1 MPFRS
6 GAIGVLGAATAVHEA
21 LVVVDLQTD
30 FCPGG
35 ALAVPDGDAI
45 VPLVNRLLGD
55 AAVRVL
61 TADWH
66 PPGHRSFAAAHAG
79 KRPFDRG
86 FVGGVE
92 QVLWPEHCV
101 QGTDGAAFHP
111 RLRADLADMIL
122 RKGFRPGLD
131 SYSAFFENDRITPTG
146 LEGYLTS
153 RGVDAVALVGL
164 ALDVCVAASALDA
177 ARLGFRTRVVLPGCR
192 AIDRDGSLAKALA
205 AMRGAGV
212 RLDDGPAT

>member
-1 MPFRS
+1 M
-6 GAIGVLGAATAVHEA
+6 HEA

-35 ALAVPDGDAI
+35 ALAVADGDAI

-79 KRPFDRG
+79 KRAFDRG

>member
-1 MPFRS
+1 
-6 GAIGVLGAATAVHEA
+6 
-21 LVVVDLQTD
+21 
-30 FCPGG
+30 
-35 ALAVPDGDAI
+35 
-45 VPLVNRLLGD
+45 
-55 AAVRVL
+55 VRVL

-66 PPGHRSFAAAHAG
+66 PPGHRSFAAAHPG

-111 RLRADLADMIL
+111 ALRTDLADIIL
-122 RKGFRPGLD
+122 RKGFQPGLD

-146 LEGYLTS
+146 LEGYLKS
-153 RGVDAVALVGL
+153 RGVDAVVLVGL
-164 ALDVCVAASALDA
+164 ALDVCVAASAVDA
-177 ARLGFRTRVVLPGCR
+177 ARLGFRTRVVLAGCR

-212 RLDDGPAT
+212 ILDDGPAT